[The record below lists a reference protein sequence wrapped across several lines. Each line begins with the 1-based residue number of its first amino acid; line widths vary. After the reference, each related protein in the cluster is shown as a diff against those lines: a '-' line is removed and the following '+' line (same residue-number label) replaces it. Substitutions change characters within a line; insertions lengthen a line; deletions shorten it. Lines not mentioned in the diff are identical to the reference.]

1 VGRAVVFRKRKVLPV
16 IEAPAAGSLA
26 EALAVVPDPRRPYGW
41 RPGHEP
47 IPLVALLQLTVVA
60 LLCGARSQSAV
71 AQWGRE
77 RLEDDPGLLAAL
89 GLPAGRSPCVATLHR
104 VYKQVDVAVFEAA
117 LGAWF
122 ARVTGNP
129 PRHALARSAKAVRTA
144 VAIDGKVLRGSQP
157 KREGEVD
164 SVPGTY
170 LVAAYAH
177 ASGVVLGQVRA
188 AGKGHELAAAKAVLQ
203 AVPLEGRVV
212 TADALLTQRDLCEQ
226 IVADGGDYL
235 LPIDENQP
243 ALLADAEAALS
254 PLDAGRP
261 PAGRPADRGDAPATL
276 APA

>member
-1 VGRAVVFRKRKVLPV
+1 MPV

-26 EALAVVPDPRRPYGW
+26 EALAAVPDPRRPYGW

-60 LLCGARSQSAV
+60 LLCGARSQLAV

-77 RLEDDPGLLAAL
+77 RLEDDPDLLAAL

-104 VYKQVDVAVFEAA
+104 VYKQLDVVAFEAA
-117 LGAWF
+117 LGAW
-122 ARVTGNP
+122 
-129 PRHALARSAKAVRTA
+129 LARIGGRPPAKTTKRSERGREA

-157 KREGEVD
+157 KREDEPD

-170 LVAAYAH
+170 LVAAYVH
-177 ASGVVLGQVRA
+177 AAGAVLGQVRA
-188 AGKGHELAAAKAVLQ
+188 AGKGHELAAAKGLLKQIPIA
-203 AVPLEGRVV
+203 GRVV
-212 TADALLTQRDLCEQ
+212 TADALLTQRDISEQ
-226 IVADGGDYL
+226 IVTDRGDYL
-235 LPIDENQP
+235 FPVDGNQS

-254 PLDAGRP
+254 PLDGRRA
-261 PAGRPADRGDAPATL
+261 PANRPADGSDDPADL

>member
-1 VGRAVVFRKRKVLPV
+1 MVFQKRKPVPV

-26 EALAVVPDPRRPYGW
+26 EALAGVPDPRRPYGW

-47 IPLVALLQLTVVA
+47 VPLVALLQLTVAA
-60 LLCGARSQSAV
+60 LLSGARSQSAV

-77 RLEDDPGLLAAL
+77 RLDDDPGLLEGL
-89 GLPAGRSPCVATLHR
+89 GLPPGRSPCVATLHR
-104 VYKQVDVAVFEAA
+104 VYRQLDVAAFETA

-122 ARVTGNP
+122 GRLGSRPAPTTGP
-129 PRHALARSAKAVRTA
+129 TRLPEA

-157 KREGEVD
+157 KREEDPD

-188 AGKGHELAAAKAVLQ
+188 AGKGHELAAAKALLQ
-203 AVPLEGRVV
+203 QVPLAGRVV
-212 TADALLTQRDLCEQ
+212 TADALLTQRDISEQ
-226 IVADGGDYL
+226 IVAAGGDYL
-235 LPIDENQP
+235 FPLDGNQD
-243 ALLADAEAALS
+243 ALLTDATAALS

-261 PAGRPADRGDAPATL
+261 PT
-276 APA
+276 